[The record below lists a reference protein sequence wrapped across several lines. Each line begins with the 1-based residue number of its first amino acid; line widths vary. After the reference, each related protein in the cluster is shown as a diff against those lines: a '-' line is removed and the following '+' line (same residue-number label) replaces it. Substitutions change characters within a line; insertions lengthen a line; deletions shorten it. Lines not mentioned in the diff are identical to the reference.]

1 MTVKD
6 SHSIS
11 SSGTFKY
18 RKLIQTLSVNEKFK
32 NNKKF

>member
-11 SSGTFKY
+11 SSGTCKY